1 MPEKNDPELFGLHE
15 NAAISSA
22 LLEGEFL
29 VNSLLSI
36 SPKTAGGASTD
47 KNKIISS
54 LAEEILGSLPKVFDI
69 EDILQKYP
77 TSYYES
83 MNTVLVQE
91 LMRYNTL
98 IKTLQQSLQDL
109 RGALDG
115 QKVMTV
121 ELEKLGESLLNNC
134 LPSLWADKS
143 YPCLKPLM
151 SYIFKD
157 LQKRITM
164 FKDWIEK
171 GIPTVFWISGFFFTQ
186 CFFTGVLQNYA
197 RKTTIPIDKLTF
209 DFLVLDQKQ
218 EFETPPSKGCYIEGL
233 FIEGLLF

>member
-1 MPEKNDPELFGLHE
+1 LNI
-15 NAAISSA
+15 N
-22 LLEGEFL
+22 
-29 VNSLLSI
+29 
-36 SPKTAGGASTD
+36 PKTSDGTSTD
-47 KNKIISS
+47 KNKTLSTLSKDILHSLPQLFII
-54 LAEEILGSLPKVFDI
+54 EEILR
-69 EDILQKYP
+69 KYP

-98 IKTLQQSLQDL
+98 IKTIQLSLLDL
-109 RGALDG
+109 NAALDG
-115 QKVMTV
+115 QKVMTA

-134 LPSLWADKS
+134 LPSIWADKS

-157 LQKRITM
+157 LQKRIDM
-164 FKDWIEK
+164 FKEWINN
-171 GIPTVFWISGFFFTQ
+171 GIPIVFWVSGFFFTQ

-209 DFLVLDQKQ
+209 DYLVIDQKQ
-218 EFETPPSKGCYIEGL
+218 EFQAPPSKGCYIEGL
-233 FIEGLLF
+233 FMEGLLLFSY

>member
-121 ELEKLGESLLNNC
+121 ELEKLGET
-134 LPSLWADKS
+134 
-143 YPCLKPLM
+143 
-151 SYIFKD
+151 IFIK
-157 LQKRITM
+157 
-164 FKDWIEK
+164 
-171 GIPTVFWISGFFFTQ
+171 
-186 CFFTGVLQNYA
+186 
-197 RKTTIPIDKLTF
+197 
-209 DFLVLDQKQ
+209 
-218 EFETPPSKGCYIEGL
+218 
-233 FIEGLLF
+233 

>member
-1 MPEKNDPELFGLHE
+1 MVNC
-15 NAAISSA
+15 
-22 LLEGEFL
+22 LLR
-29 VNSLLSI
+29 I
-36 SPKTAGGASTD
+36 SPKTSAGASTD
-47 KNKIISS
+47 KNKVLATLSKDILHS
-54 LAEEILGSLPKVFDI
+54 LPEMFNIEEIL
-69 EDILQKYP
+69 QRYP

-98 IKTLQQSLQDL
+98 IKTIQLSLLDL
-109 RGALDG
+109 NAALDG
-115 QKVMTV
+115 QKVMTA

-134 LPSLWADKS
+134 IPSIWAEKS

-157 LQKRITM
+157 LQKRINM
-164 FKDWIEK
+164 FKEWIEN
-171 GIPTVFWISGFFFTQ
+171 GIPLVFWVSGFFFTQ

-209 DFLVLDQKQ
+209 EYLVLDQSQ
-218 EFETPPSKGCYIEGL
+218 EFKNPPSKGCYIEGL
-233 FIEGLLF
+233 FMEGI